1 MGTTHSSGKVQLL
14 FPAQSLDKGILNNLR
29 GGGLSLSAAALSPVA
44 EGAASSPALAAPA
57 SLESITADQSVFDE
71 MSKLSDNI
79 LGIDFEKLLKVF
91 KGLKIEQVELWING
105 AAETEGLL
113 KLALSAKGEGGI
125 KIVLKPE

>member
-1 MGTTHSSGKVQLL
+1 MKTTHSAGKVQLL
-14 FPAQSLDKGILNNLR
+14 FPAQSLDKGILNNLM
-29 GGGLSLSAAALSPVA
+29 GVGFAPAAPALSP
-44 EGAASSPALAAPA
+44 AADA
-57 SLESITADQSVFDE
+57 SVGLESVMTEKSVLGE
-71 MSKLSDNI
+71 ISKLSDNI

-91 KGLKIEQVELWING
+91 KGLKIDQIELWING